1 MTTELAVRFD
11 YGSVVPWVLRLPDG
25 RNRRKPVAVVAKRA
39 TELPDACGTRRYDG
53 AGRRRQ
59 DLLGRPTAADGWS
72 PSRQNLTIP
81 VQTRSKGNPLM
92 HAPYCTFEQIV
103 G

>member
-39 TELPDACGTRRYDG
+39 TELPDACGIRQYDG

-59 DLLGRPTAADGWS
+59 NLLGRPTAADG
-72 PSRQNLTIP
+72 
-81 VQTRSKGNPLM
+81 
-92 HAPYCTFEQIV
+92 
-103 G
+103 